1 MLPKTN
7 QKLYLLFILT
17 NLILIYIG
25 SHFLVFS
32 AWIFLMYRS
41 RICYT
46 RKNFKLHH
54 GLVTIIILQ
63 EPVMQL
69 INVHSQKELVAKSS
83 PGGFIKMVWLA
94 SWAAKKSAC
103 RLEFIQKLKSL
114 LSVKCKLVEPIF
126 CFYFTLKKDFCVK
139 R

>member
-1 MLPKTN
+1 
-7 QKLYLLFILT
+7 
-17 NLILIYIG
+17 
-25 SHFLVFS
+25 
-32 AWIFLMYRS
+32 MYRS

-63 EPVMQL
+63 EAVMQL

-94 SWAAKKSAC
+94 SWAIAQ
-103 RLEFIQKLKSL
+103 RVNEL
-114 LSVKCKLVEPIF
+114 KLVQK
-126 CFYFTLKKDFCVK
+126 YLSAANLKYAKSWF
-139 R
+139 